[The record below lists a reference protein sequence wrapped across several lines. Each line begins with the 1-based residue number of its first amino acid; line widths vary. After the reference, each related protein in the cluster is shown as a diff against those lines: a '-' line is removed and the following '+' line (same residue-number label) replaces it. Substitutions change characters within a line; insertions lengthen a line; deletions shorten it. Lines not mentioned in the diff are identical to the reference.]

1 MNYNVKRECW
11 NEKTFNGYEDNP
23 YWRIDFRGLSF
34 GLKDDGML
42 WSIGNKVVTNTD
54 IIDIQRIL
62 RECKLEISFDKIEL
76 PNILREDYVIWNRK
90 NNCPVESLDIVYH
103 YTTVIDLLNDGI
115 QLDEDEEFVCIKSI
129 PLIWQ
134 VFYNEQI
141 ERNK

>member
-34 GLKDDGML
+34 GLKDNGML
-42 WSIGNKVVTNTD
+42 WSIGNKVITNTD
-54 IIDIQRIL
+54 ILDIQRIL

-103 YTTVIDLLNDGI
+103 YTTVIELLNDGI
-115 QLDEDEEFVCIKSI
+115 QLEKNEMFVSIKSI

-141 ERNK
+141 ERHK

>member
-34 GLKDDGML
+34 GLKDNGML

-54 IIDIQRIL
+54 ILDIQRIL

-103 YTTVIDLLNDGI
+103 YTTVIELLNDGI
-115 QLDEDEEFVCIKSI
+115 QLEKNEMFVSIKSI

-134 VFYNEQI
+134 VLYNEQI
-141 ERNK
+141 ERHK